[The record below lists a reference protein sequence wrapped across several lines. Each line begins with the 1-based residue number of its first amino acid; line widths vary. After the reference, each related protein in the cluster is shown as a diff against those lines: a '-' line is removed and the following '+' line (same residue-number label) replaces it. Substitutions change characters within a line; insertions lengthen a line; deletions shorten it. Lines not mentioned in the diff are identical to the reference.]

1 VRFALAEHDVHA
13 GGACS
18 RTLRDILSAKLPLVS
33 LRSRGYEM
41 LHARPLSMVDVAVV
55 GAGQTKYGNHPLGL
69 KGMWAEAASKA
80 FASIDGDFSP
90 NLIEEA
96 FIGSLAF
103 GGSQL
108 GNTAALLT
116 EHSAMDGVSVRR
128 VENAC
133 ASSGFAF
140 RDAWMAIK
148 SGQADI
154 VVAGGIEKMN
164 DLTAERRRY
173 WLGVSGDTEWER
185 LAGLTFPG
193 TYALMA
199 RRYFHEFGASHDD
212 LVHVSVKN
220 HHHGSLNPM
229 AHIQKEVTFDKAA
242 SGFMVADP
250 LTLYDCCP
258 TSDGA
263 SCVVLAADHVV
274 KKLTDTPVWVRG
286 SGAASDHLALHDRPS
301 VTQLQATQHAARKA
315 YTMAGLT
322 PSDIDIAEV
331 HDCFTIAEVMATE
344 DLGFARRGE
353 GGVFAREGR
362 GLLNQGK
369 TTINASGGLKAKGHP
384 LGATGTGQVVEVFK
398 QLRNEV
404 EAERQVRDASVGL
417 THNVGGSGAT
427 CAVHVFGR
435 DRA

>member
-1 VRFALAEHDVHA
+1 MK
-13 GGACS
+13 C
-18 RTLRDILSAKLPLVS
+18 LVFF
-33 LRSRGYEM
+33 E
-41 LHARPLSMVDVAVV
+41 AIMVDVAVV

-80 FASIDGDFSP
+80 FASIDGDFEP
-90 NLIEEA
+90 GAVQEA
-96 FIGSLAF
+96 FIGSTAF

-108 GNTAALLT
+108 GNMSALLT
-116 EHSAMDGVSVRR
+116 EHSGMDGVAVRR

-148 SGQADI
+148 SGQAD
-154 VVAGGIEKMN
+154 VVIAGGIVKMN
-164 DLTAERRRY
+164 DLSPERKRY

-199 RRYFHEFGASHDD
+199 RRYFHEFDASHDD

-220 HHHGSLNPM
+220 HMHGSMNPD
-229 AHIQKEVTFDKAA
+229 AHIQKEVSFEKAA
-242 SGFMVADP
+242 GGFMVADP

-263 SCVVLAADHVV
+263 SCVVLVADHLAH
-274 KKLTDTPVWVRG
+274 KFTDTPVWVKG
-286 SGAASDHLALHDRPS
+286 AGAASDHLALHDRPS
-301 VTQLQATQHAARKA
+301 ITQLKATQAAASRA
-315 YTMAGLT
+315 YDMAGLT
-322 PSDIDIAEV
+322 PRQIDLAEV
-331 HDCFTIAEVMATE
+331 HDCFTIAEVLATE
-344 DLGFARRGE
+344 DLGFAQRGE
-353 GGVFAREGR
+353 GGRFARAGEGR
-362 GLLNQGK
+362 INEG
-369 TTINASGGLKAKGHP
+369 TTTVNSSGGLKSKGHP

-398 QLRNEV
+398 QLRNQV
-404 EAERQVRDASVGL
+404 EIKRQVRDAETAL

-427 CAVHVFGR
+427 CSVHVFGR
-435 DRA
+435 ER

>member
-1 VRFALAEHDVHA
+1 
-13 GGACS
+13 
-18 RTLRDILSAKLPLVS
+18 
-33 LRSRGYEM
+33 
-41 LHARPLSMVDVAVV
+41 MVDVAVV
-55 GAGQTKYGNHPLGL
+55 GAGQTRYGNHDLGL
-69 KGMWAEAASKA
+69 KGMWAEAARSA
-80 FASIDGDFSP
+80 FASVDGDFDTKMVD
-90 NLIEEA
+90 EA
-96 FIGSLAF
+96 YIGSLAF
-103 GGSQL
+103 GGAQL

-116 EHSAMDGVSVRR
+116 EHSDMEGVPVRR

-148 SGQADI
+148 SGQADV

-164 DLTAERRRY
+164 DLTPERRRY

-199 RRYFHEFGASHDD
+199 RRYFHEFDATHDD

-220 HHHGSLNPM
+220 HLHGSLNPL
-229 AHIQKEVTFDKAA
+229 AHIQKEVAFEKAA

-263 SCVVLAADHVV
+263 SCVVLAADHVA
-274 KKLTDTPVWVRG
+274 KRMTDTPVWVRG

-301 VTQLQATQHAARKA
+301 ITQLKATQTAGRKA
-315 YTMAGLT
+315 YEMANLT
-322 PSDIDIAEV
+322 PRDIDLAEV
-331 HDCFTIAEVMATE
+331 HDCFTIAEVLATE
-344 DLGFARRGE
+344 DLGFAQRGE
-353 GGVFAREGR
+353 GGRFAREGQ
-362 GLLNQGK
+362 GIINQGSVAV
-369 TTINASGGLKAKGHP
+369 NASGGLKSKGHP

-398 QLRNEV
+398 QLRGQVESQRQV
-404 EAERQVRDASVGL
+404 KEAEVGL

-435 DRA
+435 DRK

>member
-1 VRFALAEHDVHA
+1 
-13 GGACS
+13 
-18 RTLRDILSAKLPLVS
+18 
-33 LRSRGYEM
+33 
-41 LHARPLSMVDVAVV
+41 MVDVAVV

-80 FASIDGDFSP
+80 FASIDGDFEP
-90 NLIEEA
+90 GAVQEA
-96 FIGSLAF
+96 FIGSTAF

-108 GNTAALLT
+108 GNMSALLT
-116 EHSAMDGVSVRR
+116 EHSGMDGVAVRR

-148 SGQADI
+148 SGQAD
-154 VVAGGIEKMN
+154 VVIAGGIEKMN
-164 DLTAERRRY
+164 DLSPERKRY

-199 RRYFHEFGASHDD
+199 RRYFHEFDASHDD

-220 HHHGSLNPM
+220 HMHGSMNPD
-229 AHIQKEVTFDKAA
+229 AHIQKEVSFEKAA
-242 SGFMVADP
+242 GGFMVADP

-263 SCVVLAADHVV
+263 SCVVLVADHLAH
-274 KKLTDTPVWVRG
+274 KFTDTPVWVKG
-286 SGAASDHLALHDRPS
+286 AGAASDHLALHDRPS
-301 VTQLQATQHAARKA
+301 ITQLKATQTAASRA
-315 YTMAGLT
+315 YGMAGLT
-322 PSDIDIAEV
+322 PRQIDLAEV
-331 HDCFTIAEVMATE
+331 HDCFTIAEVLATE
-344 DLGFARRGE
+344 DLGFAQRGE
-353 GGVFAREGR
+353 GGRFARAGEGR
-362 GLLNQGK
+362 INEG
-369 TTINASGGLKAKGHP
+369 TTTVNSSGGLKSKGHP

-398 QLRNEV
+398 QLRNQV
-404 EAERQVRDASVGL
+404 EAKRQVRDAETAI

-427 CAVHVFGR
+427 CSVHVFGR
-435 DRA
+435 ER

>member
-1 VRFALAEHDVHA
+1 MK
-13 GGACS
+13 C
-18 RTLRDILSAKLPLVS
+18 LV
-33 LRSRGYEM
+33 LFEA
-41 LHARPLSMVDVAVV
+41 HMVDVAVV

-80 FASIDGDFSP
+80 FASIDGDFEP
-90 NLIEEA
+90 GAVQEA
-96 FIGSLAF
+96 FIGSTAF

-108 GNTAALLT
+108 GNMSALLT
-116 EHSAMDGVSVRR
+116 EHSGMDGVAVRR

-148 SGQADI
+148 SGQAD
-154 VVAGGIEKMN
+154 VVIAGGIEKMN
-164 DLTAERRRY
+164 DLSPERKRY

-199 RRYFHEFGASHDD
+199 RRYFHEFDASHDD

-220 HHHGSLNPM
+220 HMHGSMNLD
-229 AHIQKEVTFDKAA
+229 AHIQKEVSFEKAA
-242 SGFMVADP
+242 GGFMVADP

-263 SCVVLAADHVV
+263 SCVVLVADHLAH
-274 KKLTDTPVWVRG
+274 KFTDTPVWVKG
-286 SGAASDHLALHDRPS
+286 AGAASDHLALHDRPS
-301 VTQLQATQHAARKA
+301 ITQLKATQAAASRA
-315 YTMAGLT
+315 YDMAGLT
-322 PSDIDIAEV
+322 PRQIDLAEV
-331 HDCFTIAEVMATE
+331 HDCFTIAEVLATE
-344 DLGFARRGE
+344 DLGFAQRGE
-353 GGVFAREGR
+353 GGRFARAGEGR
-362 GLLNQGK
+362 INEG
-369 TTINASGGLKAKGHP
+369 TTTVNSSGGLKSKGHP

-398 QLRNEV
+398 QLRNQV
-404 EAERQVRDASVGL
+404 EAKRQVRDAETAL

-427 CAVHVFGR
+427 CSVHVFGR
-435 DRA
+435 DR

>member
-1 VRFALAEHDVHA
+1 
-13 GGACS
+13 
-18 RTLRDILSAKLPLVS
+18 
-33 LRSRGYEM
+33 
-41 LHARPLSMVDVAVV
+41 MVDVAVV
-55 GAGQTKYGNHPLGL
+55 GAGQTKYGNHASGL
-69 KGMWAEAASKA
+69 KGMWAEAAAKA
-80 FASIDGDFSP
+80 FASVDGDFEPST
-90 NLIEEA
+90 IDEA
-96 FIGSLAF
+96 FIGSIAF

-116 EHSAMDGVSVRR
+116 EHSAMDGISVRR

-148 SGQADI
+148 SGQADV

-164 DLTAERRRY
+164 DLTPERKRY

-199 RRYFHEFGASHDD
+199 RRYFHEFDATHDD

-220 HHHGSLNPM
+220 HLHGSMNAD
-229 AHIQKEVTFDKAA
+229 AHIQKEVSFEKAA
-242 SGFMVADP
+242 GGFMVADP

-263 SCVVLAADHVV
+263 SCVVLAADHVA

-286 SGAASDHLALHDRPS
+286 SGAASDHLALHDRPTI
-301 VTQLQATQHAARKA
+301 TQLKATREASTRA
-315 YTMAGLT
+315 YTMAG
-322 PSDIDIAEV
+322 IDARHIDLAEV
-331 HDCFTIAEVMATE
+331 HDCFTIAEVLATE
-344 DLGFARRGE
+344 DLGLTGRGE
-353 GGVFAREGR
+353 GGVFARNDEGR
-362 GLLNQGK
+362 LNEGR
-369 TTINASGGLKAKGHP
+369 TTVNASGGLKSKGHP

-398 QLRNEV
+398 QLRGQVSSN
-404 EAERQVRDASVGL
+404 RQVRDAETAL

-435 DRA
+435 DRS

>member
-1 VRFALAEHDVHA
+1 MPRP
-13 GGACS
+13 
-18 RTLRDILSAKLPLVS
+18 SAQT
-33 LRSRGYEM
+33 
-41 LHARPLSMVDVAVV
+41 MVDVAVV
-55 GAGQTKYGNHPLGL
+55 GAGQTKYGNHALGL
-69 KGMWAEAASKA
+69 KGMWAEAAANA
-80 FASIDGDFSP
+80 FASVDGDFDPSV
-90 NLIEEA
+90 IDEA
-96 FIGSLAF
+96 FIGSIAF

-116 EHSAMDGVSVRR
+116 EHSAMDGISVRR

-148 SGQADI
+148 SGQADV

-164 DLTAERRRY
+164 DLTPERKRY

-199 RRYFHEFGASHDD
+199 RRYFHEFESTHDD

-220 HHHGSLNPM
+220 HHHGSMNAD
-229 AHIQKEVTFDKAA
+229 AHIQKEVSFEKAA

-263 SCVVLAADHVV
+263 SCVILAADHVA
-274 KKLTDTPVWVRG
+274 KQLTDTPVWVRG
-286 SGAASDHLALHDRPS
+286 SGAASDHLALHDRPTI
-301 VTQLQATQHAARKA
+301 TQLKATKDASAKA
-315 YTMAGLT
+315 YAMAGVNARQ
-322 PSDIDIAEV
+322 IDVAEV
-331 HDCFTIAEVMATE
+331 HDCFTIAEVLATE
-344 DLGFARRGE
+344 DLGFAARGE
-353 GGVFAREGR
+353 GGRFARNGEGC
-362 GLLNQGK
+362 LNEGE
-369 TTINASGGLKAKGHP
+369 TTVNASGGLKSKGHP

-398 QLRNEV
+398 QLRGQVPTN
-404 EAERQVRDASVGL
+404 RQVRDAETAL

-435 DRA
+435 ERS

>member
-1 VRFALAEHDVHA
+1 MPWP
-13 GGACS
+13 
-18 RTLRDILSAKLPLVS
+18 SAQT
-33 LRSRGYEM
+33 
-41 LHARPLSMVDVAVV
+41 MVDVAVV
-55 GAGQTKYGNHPLGL
+55 GAGQTKYGNHALGL
-69 KGMWAEAASKA
+69 KGMWAEAAGKA
-80 FASIDGDFSP
+80 FASVDGDFDPSV
-90 NLIEEA
+90 IDEA
-96 FIGSLAF
+96 FIGSIAF

-116 EHSAMDGVSVRR
+116 EHSAMDGISVRR

-148 SGQADI
+148 SGQADV

-164 DLTAERRRY
+164 DLTPERKRY

-199 RRYFHEFGASHDD
+199 RRYFHEFESTHDD

-220 HHHGSLNPM
+220 HHHGSMNAD
-229 AHIQKEVTFDKAA
+229 AHIQKQVSFEKAA

-263 SCVVLAADHVV
+263 SCVILAADHVA
-274 KKLTDTPVWVRG
+274 KQLTDTPVWVRG
-286 SGAASDHLALHDRPS
+286 SGAASDHLALHDRPTI
-301 VTQLQATQHAARKA
+301 TQLKATKDASAKA
-315 YTMAGLT
+315 YAMAGVNARQ
-322 PSDIDIAEV
+322 IDMAEV
-331 HDCFTIAEVMATE
+331 HDCFTIAEVLATE
-344 DLGFARRGE
+344 DLGFAARGE
-353 GGVFAREGR
+353 GGRFARNGEGR
-362 GLLNQGK
+362 LNEGE
-369 TTINASGGLKAKGHP
+369 TTVNASGGLKSKGHP

-398 QLRNEV
+398 QLRGQVPTN
-404 EAERQVRDASVGL
+404 RQVRDAEIAL

-435 DRA
+435 ERT

>member
-1 VRFALAEHDVHA
+1 
-13 GGACS
+13 
-18 RTLRDILSAKLPLVS
+18 
-33 LRSRGYEM
+33 
-41 LHARPLSMVDVAVV
+41 MVDVAVV
-55 GAGQTKYGNHPLGL
+55 GAGQTRYGNHDLGL
-69 KGMWAEAASKA
+69 KGMWAEAARSA
-80 FASIDGDFSP
+80 FASVDGDFDTKMVD
-90 NLIEEA
+90 EA
-96 FIGSLAF
+96 YIGSLAF
-103 GGSQL
+103 GGAQL

-116 EHSAMDGVSVRR
+116 EHSDMEGVPVRR

-148 SGQADI
+148 SGQADV

-164 DLTAERRRY
+164 DLTPERRRY

-199 RRYFHEFGASHDD
+199 RRYFHEFDATHDD

-220 HHHGSLNPM
+220 HLHGSLNPL
-229 AHIQKEVTFDKAA
+229 AHIQKEVAFEKAA

-263 SCVVLAADHVV
+263 SCVVLAADHVA
-274 KKLTDTPVWVRG
+274 KRMTDTPVWVRG

-301 VTQLQATQHAARKA
+301 ITQLKATQTAGRKA
-315 YTMAGLT
+315 YEMANLT
-322 PSDIDIAEV
+322 PRDIDLAEV
-331 HDCFTIAEVMATE
+331 HDCFTIAEVLATE
-344 DLGFARRGE
+344 DLGFAQRGE
-353 GGVFAREGR
+353 GGRFAREGQ
-362 GLLNQGK
+362 GIINQGSVAV
-369 TTINASGGLKAKGHP
+369 NASGGLKSKGHP

-398 QLRNEV
+398 QLRGQVESQRQV
-404 EAERQVRDASVGL
+404 KEAEVGL

-435 DRA
+435 DRT

>member
-1 VRFALAEHDVHA
+1 
-13 GGACS
+13 
-18 RTLRDILSAKLPLVS
+18 
-33 LRSRGYEM
+33 
-41 LHARPLSMVDVAVV
+41 MVDVAVV
-55 GAGQTKYGNHPLGL
+55 GAGQTKYGNHELGL

-80 FASIDGDFSP
+80 FASVDGEFEPSIID
-90 NLIEEA
+90 EA
-96 FIGSLAF
+96 FIGSIAF

-116 EHSAMDGVSVRR
+116 EHSAMDGISVRR

-148 SGQADI
+148 SGQADV

-164 DLTAERRRY
+164 DLTPERKRY

-199 RRYFHEFGASHDD
+199 RRYFHEFESNHDD

-220 HHHGSLNPM
+220 HHHGSMNPV
-229 AHIQKEVTFDKAA
+229 AHIQKEVSFEKAA
-242 SGFMVADP
+242 GGFMVADP

-263 SCVVLAADHVV
+263 SCVVLAADHVA

-286 SGAASDHLALHDRPS
+286 SGAASDHLALHDRPTI
-301 VTQLQATQHAARKA
+301 TQLKATREASTKA
-315 YTMAGLT
+315 YTMAGV
-322 PSDIDIAEV
+322 DARQIDMAEV
-331 HDCFTIAEVMATE
+331 HDCFTIAEVLATE
-344 DLGFARRGE
+344 DLGFAGRGE
-353 GGVFAREGR
+353 GGAFARNGEGR
-362 GLLNQGK
+362 LNEGK
-369 TTINASGGLKAKGHP
+369 TTINASGGLKSKGHP

-398 QLRNEV
+398 QLRGEV
-404 EAERQVRDASVGL
+404 APNRQVRDAETAL

-435 DRA
+435 DRS

>member
-1 VRFALAEHDVHA
+1 MLPMVALV
-13 GGACS
+13 
-18 RTLRDILSAKLPLVS
+18 
-33 LRSRGYEM
+33 
-41 LHARPLSMVDVAVV
+41 MVDVAVV
-55 GAGQTKYGNHPLGL
+55 GAGQTRYGNHDLGL
-69 KGMWAEAASKA
+69 KGMWAEAARRA
-80 FASIDGDFSP
+80 FASVDGDFDATMVD
-90 NLIEEA
+90 EA
-96 FIGSLAF
+96 YIGSLAF
-103 GGSQL
+103 GGAQL

-116 EHSAMDGVSVRR
+116 EHSDMKGVPVRR

-148 SGQADI
+148 SGQADV

-164 DLTAERRRY
+164 DLTPERRRY

-199 RRYFHEFGASHDD
+199 RRYFHEFDATHDD

-220 HHHGSLNPM
+220 HLHGSLNPL
-229 AHIQKEVTFDKAA
+229 AHIQKEVAFEKAA

-263 SCVVLAADHVV
+263 SCVVLAADHVA
-274 KKLTDTPVWVRG
+274 KRMTDTPVWVRG

-301 VTQLQATQHAARKA
+301 ITQLKATQTAGRKA
-315 YTMAGLT
+315 YEMANLT
-322 PSDIDIAEV
+322 PRDIDLAEV
-331 HDCFTIAEVMATE
+331 HDCFTIAEVLATE
-344 DLGFARRGE
+344 DLGFAQRGE
-353 GGVFAREGR
+353 GGCFAREGQ
-362 GLLNQGK
+362 GIINQGSVAV
-369 TTINASGGLKAKGHP
+369 NASGGLKSKGHP

-398 QLRNEV
+398 QLRGQV
-404 EAERQVRDASVGL
+404 ESQRQVKDAEVGL

-435 DRA
+435 DRT

>member
-1 VRFALAEHDVHA
+1 M
-13 GGACS
+13 
-18 RTLRDILSAKLPLVS
+18 LRHFPGV
-33 LRSRGYEM
+33 
-41 LHARPLSMVDVAVV
+41 MVDVAVV
-55 GAGQTKYGNHPLGL
+55 GAGQTKYGNHALGL

-90 NLIEEA
+90 SSIDEA
-96 FIGSLAF
+96 FIGSIAF

-116 EHSAMDGVSVRR
+116 EHSGMDGIAVRR

-133 ASSGFAF
+133 ASSGFAL

-148 SGQADI
+148 SGEADI

-164 DLTAERRRY
+164 DLTPERKRY

-199 RRYFHEFGASHDD
+199 RRYFHEFDSNHDD
-212 LVHVSVKN
+212 LVNVSVKN
-220 HHHGSLNPM
+220 HLHGSMNPL
-229 AHIQKEVTFDKAA
+229 AHIQKEVSFEKAA
-242 SGFMVADP
+242 GGFMVADP

-263 SCVVLAADHVV
+263 SCVVLAADHVA
-274 KKLTDTPVWVRG
+274 KQLTDTPVWIRG

-301 VTQLQATQHAARKA
+301 ITQLKATQMASSKA
-315 YTMAGLT
+315 YSMAGLEAKN
-322 PSDIDIAEV
+322 IDMAEV
-331 HDCFTIAEVMATE
+331 HDCFTIAEVLATE
-344 DLGFARRGE
+344 DLGFAGRGE
-353 GGVFAREGR
+353 GGKFARQQEGQ
-362 GLLNQGK
+362 LNHGT
-369 TTINASGGLKAKGHP
+369 TTINASGGLKSKGHP

-398 QLRNEV
+398 QLRGEV
-404 EAERQVRDASVGL
+404 DSSRQVRDAETAL

-435 DRA
+435 DR